1 MKFSEYSKSTKAAIV
16 ATIYLLLYATLYF
29 AEASAHILFM
39 MLLIAPIVVIV
50 LVYMVISDR
59 SGKMRDLKRDEE
71 FSYQDWEGASE
82 EKEKPN

>member
-1 MKFSEYSKSTKAAIV
+1 MNISGYSKSTKAAFV
-16 ATIYLLLYATLYF
+16 ATVYLLLYATLYF

-39 MLLIAPIVVIV
+39 MLLLAPIVVIV

-59 SGKMRDLKRDEE
+59 SGKMRDFKQDEE

-82 EKEKPN
+82 KKEK

>member
-1 MKFSEYSKSTKAAIV
+1 MKFFEYSKSTKAGIL
-16 ATIYLLLYATLYF
+16 ATAYLLLYATLYF
-29 AEASAHILFM
+29 AEASPHILFM

-59 SGKMRDLKRDEE
+59 SGKMRDLKNNEE
-71 FSYQDWEGASE
+71 FSYQDWEKASE